1 LASDIVI
8 RDARLQDNEA
18 LIELDRQCVMGGT
31 IQLVFDRSPDFF
43 ARSRAYE
50 SFRLCVAEQDGT
62 IIGVGGVTVKS
73 LRVGGIR
80 QRWAY
85 FYDLRVR
92 PTHRRQG
99 VAGLIANALVD
110 GIRNAGI
117 TGAYSLVIEGNVP
130 SESFVEMRGS
140 TPFKGCALALLSSE
154 TGAAGLDRI
163 PDVGNEVSA
172 LLEAT
177 YGSYH
182 FTPSWDPD
190 SLHVTLKRLTL
201 LGWQGMYGKRA
212 KQGSGV
218 CFGLWDYSSVMQMTF
233 RGRGTE
239 RHTRPFFLYPFGWQ
253 DSQRLSE
260 GLRAAQAMIARGGT
274 LLVPYVPGDPVSAVI
289 PPEAFRVEMT
299 QYVRRVTPEEGPAD
313 GFVFIDPADL

>member
-1 LASDIVI
+1 LASDIAI
-8 RDARLQDNEA
+8 RDARPQDNEA

-62 IIGVGGVTVKS
+62 LIGVGGVTVKS
-73 LRVGGIR
+73 LRVGGITE
-80 QRWAY
+80 RWAY

-92 PTHRRQG
+92 PTHRRRG

-110 GIRNAGI
+110 GIRDAGL

-140 TPFKGCALALLSSE
+140 IPYTQCALALLSGE
-154 TGAAGLDRI
+154 AGPTRLERV
-163 PDVGNEVSA
+163 PEVSDEVA
-172 LLEAT
+172 SLLDVT
-177 YGSYH
+177 YRSYH
-182 FTPSWDPD
+182 FTPSWDPG
-190 SLHVTLKRLTL
+190 TLKRTVDRLTR
-201 LGWQGMYGKRA
+201 LGWRGMYGTRA
-212 KQGSGV
+212 QHGWNF

-233 RGRGTE
+233 REGGRE
-239 RHTRPFFLYPFGWQ
+239 MHARPFFLYPFGWR
-253 DSQRLSE
+253 DPEWVRD
-260 GLRAAQAMIARGGT
+260 GLRAARAVIASGGT
-274 LLVPYVPGDPVSAVI
+274 LLLPYVSGDPVSAAI
-289 PPEAFRVEMT
+289 PEDAFRLGMT
-299 QYVRRVTPEEGPAD
+299 LYVRRIAPEEAQTD

>member
-1 LASDIVI
+1 
-8 RDARLQDNEA
+8 
-18 LIELDRQCVMGGT
+18 MGGT

-50 SFRLCVAEQDGT
+50 SFRMCVAEQEGT
-62 IIGVGGVTVKS
+62 LIGVGGVTVKS

-99 VAGLIANALVD
+99 VAGLIANALVER
-110 GIRNAGI
+110 IRDAGI

-140 TPFKGCALALLSSE
+140 TPFKGCALALLSGE
-154 TGAAGLDRI
+154 AGVARLDRI
-163 PDVGNEVSA
+163 PDVSHEVSA

-182 FTPSWDPD
+182 FTPSWDPET
-190 SLHVTLKRLTL
+190 LHGTLERLTP
-201 LGWQGMYGKRA
+201 LGWQGMYGRRA
-212 KQGSGV
+212 ERGWGF

-233 RGRGTE
+233 HGRGTE
-239 RHTRPFFLYPFGWQ
+239 IHTRPFFLTPFGWQ
-253 DSQRLSE
+253 DPEWLSE
-260 GLRAAQAMIARGGT
+260 GVRAARAMIANGGT
-274 LLVPYVPGDPVSAVI
+274 VLLPYVPGDAVSAVI
-289 PPEAFRVEMT
+289 PQDAFRVEMT
-299 QYVRRVTPEEGPAD
+299 LYVRRVTPEEGQTD
-313 GFVFIDPADL
+313 GFVYIDPADL